1 MQYGT
6 RLLKEFV
13 STGLAMLQTIA
24 IKEETLMSYRPRE
37 NSKQERIVDILNKNM
52 LPNVWYTYS
61 EIRYW
66 TAEYKEG
73 TVSSVLSK
81 CKSLGA
87 LEYNPTNSDRRR
99 IKEIGYKEMLN
110 FCKTYKTV
118 SNNLGVTQVVCDKVK
133 ALKLVDFTNEE
144 VGNVL
149 KINESVLTDI
159 ISCEFNVHKFNDHW
173 RESTAKKESKIQGNA
188 FAQDSLDDMASRA
201 LDAVND
207 LVKTVYHLAS
217 TNND

>member
-1 MQYGT
+1 MN
-6 RLLKEFV
+6 
-13 STGLAMLQTIA
+13 
-24 IKEETLMSYRPRE
+24 RPR
-37 NSKQERIVDILNKNM
+37 NNTIQERLVNLLNRKM
-52 LPNVWYTYS
+52 VIGLWYPYS
-61 EIRYW
+61 EIRKW
-66 TAEYKEG
+66 AGNYKEG
-73 TVSSVLSK
+73 TLSSVLSK
-81 CKSLGA
+81 CKSIGA
-87 LEYNPTNSDRRR
+87 LAYNANSSDRMRTR
-99 IKEIGYKEMLN
+99 DIEYEDMVN
-110 FCKTYKTV
+110 FNKTYKTV

-144 VGNVL
+144 VSNVL